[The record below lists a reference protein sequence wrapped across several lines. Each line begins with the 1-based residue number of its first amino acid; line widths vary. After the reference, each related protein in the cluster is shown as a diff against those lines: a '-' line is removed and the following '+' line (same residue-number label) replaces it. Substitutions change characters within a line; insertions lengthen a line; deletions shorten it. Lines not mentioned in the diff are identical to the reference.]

1 MLERV
6 EDLGR
11 KLDVDLHRRLEAGDH
26 DAVAR
31 ELASAERFAEAG
43 WVLEQIWDFASATR
57 HYLMAG
63 RLLDALRTAIEDRTP
78 PVFALAL
85 DGLAARRNDLALLRE
100 AAKLLERRGRHD
112 DAARVLELAEAGP
125 EDRAAALLRAG
136 DRLAAAQLLAE
147 AGQPRRAL
155 DALGPLETS
164 ATYVDPNR
172 DGFAT
177 LPSQPREH
185 ALAAA
190 LCWDLGDAEGTARH
204 AQQARRAGA
213 NEGELG
219 RTVRH
224 LLARALASLGH
235 DLAGQLVLGEGD
247 DVIPAAG
254 QIVSAADGQIVPA
267 ADGPGGA
274 AGSPFELVPHGR
286 YRVTATLPAP
296 YAGAAYVGIDRVTLQ
311 EVELHLLLAEYGEQE
326 RPGPAIHAALDR
338 FAAAAE
344 RANALAHP
352 AIRPILRLEPHEGL
366 LVMPRREGPVLR
378 SLIRP
383 PGLEQA
389 TARARSLVAFMLD
402 ALAAGHAAGLVHG
415 SLMPSQIVCDP
426 LGRPLLGPFGAYH
439 LAGLV
444 ATRTGGLEEL
454 LSMTP
459 PEQRSGG
466 EPSQAGDV
474 YMIGTLWAALLAG
487 RFGVTLDELP
497 GPDRDELGSMIAE
510 DPHARPSAREVLQRL
525 RAPISD
531 MSELA
536 SGGLHPDDSMRG
548 PTRLDPRLGRAID
561 VIADDSWTDLEL
573 DLLCTARNPWLQNI
587 LDRDGRSF
595 RLAAWP
601 EGCRKLEP
609 DVRWQSLLDPQAIE
623 LLSPGGEPNA
633 FEDEDSQHAN
643 QTLREAVLSRLDSAA
658 IVVTPAGEF
667 MLALDRLLTL

>member
-1 MLERV
+1 MISDRP

-11 KLDVDLHRRLEAGDH
+11 KLDAALRARLESGDH
-26 DAVAR
+26 EAVAR
-31 ELASAERFAEAG
+31 ELAQADRYAEAG
-43 WVLEQIWDFASATR
+43 WVLEQIWDFRAATE

-63 RLLDALRTAIEDRTP
+63 RPLDALRTAIEDRTP
-78 PVFALAL
+78 PTLASVFEA
-85 DGLAARRNDLALLRE
+85 LAARRSELDLLRD
-100 AAKLLERRGRHD
+100 AATLLERRGRHD
-112 DAARVLELAEAGP
+112 DAARALELAEAGP
-125 EDRAAALLRAG
+125 EDRAAALIKAG
-136 DRLAAAQLLAE
+136 DRLAAAELLAE

-155 DALGPLETS
+155 EALGPLETS

-177 LPSQPREH
+177 LPSHPREH

-213 NEGELG
+213 IEGELG
-219 RTVRH
+219 RRVRH

-235 DLAGQLVLGEGD
+235 DLAGQLVLGE
-247 DVIPAAG
+247 
-254 QIVSAADGQIVPA
+254 ADEAEQHRS
-267 ADGPGGA
+267 
-274 AGSPFELVPHGR
+274 SPFELAPHGR
-286 YRVTATLPAP
+286 YRVTATLSAP
-296 YAGAAYVGIDRVTLQ
+296 YAGAAYVGIDRVSLQ
-311 EVELHLLLAEYGEQE
+311 EVEIHLLLAEFSEYE
-326 RPGPAIHAALDR
+326 RPGPSVHAALDH

-352 AIRPILRLEPHEGL
+352 AIRPILRIEPREGL

-402 ALAAGHAAGLVHG
+402 GLAAGHAAGLVHG
-415 SLMPSQIVCDP
+415 SLLPSQIVCDA
-426 LGRPLLGPFGAYH
+426 LGRPLLGPFGAHH
-439 LAGLV
+439 LGGLV

-459 PEQRSGG
+459 PEQRSGAA
-466 EPSQAGDV
+466 PTQAGDV
-474 YMIGTLWAALLAG
+474 YMVGVLWAALLAG
-487 RFGVTLDELP
+487 RFGASLDELP
-497 GPDRDELGSMIAE
+497 PLERDELRSMLAD
-510 DPHARPSAREVLQRL
+510 DPRARPNARDILSRL
-525 RAPISD
+525 RAPVDD

-536 SGGLHPDDSMRG
+536 GTNTLGPEDSMRG
-548 PTRLDPRLGRAID
+548 PTPLDPRLGRAVE
-561 VIADDSWTDLEL
+561 VIAADSWSDTEL

-587 LDRDGRSF
+587 LDRDGRAF

-601 EGCRKLEP
+601 EGCRKLDAEAP
-609 DVRWQSLLDPQAIE
+609 WRGLLDPQALE

-633 FEDEDSQHAN
+633 PAGEEQAN
-643 QTLREAVLSRLDSAA
+643 QALREAVLGRLDGAA
-658 IVVTPAGEF
+658 IVVTPAGEL
-667 MLALDRLLTL
+667 MLALDRLLIS

>member
-1 MLERV
+1 MSLVLERL

-11 KLDVDLHRRLEAGDH
+11 KLDPELRRRLDAGDH
-26 DAVAR
+26 EAVAR
-31 ELASAERFAEAG
+31 ELASSERFAEAG
-43 WVLEQIWDFASATR
+43 WVLEQIWDFRGATQ

-63 RLLDALRTAIEDRTP
+63 RLLDALRAAIEDRTP
-78 PVFALAL
+78 PTFAAVFE
-85 DGLAARRNDLALLRE
+85 GLAARRSDLELLRE

-112 DAARVLELAEAGP
+112 DAARALELAEAGP
-125 EDRAAALLRAG
+125 EDRAATLIRAG

-155 DALGPLETS
+155 ETLGPLETS

-177 LPSQPREH
+177 LPANPREH

-213 NEGELG
+213 IEGELG
-219 RTVRH
+219 RRVRH

-247 DVIPAAG
+247 DPEP
-254 QIVSAADGQIVPA
+254 SR
-267 ADGPGGA
+267 
-274 AGSPFELVPHGR
+274 SPFELAPHGR
-286 YRVTATLPAP
+286 FRVTATLSAP
-296 YAGAAYVGIDRVTLQ
+296 FAGAAYVGIDRVTLQ
-311 EVELHLLLAEYGEQE
+311 EVELHLLLAEFGEQE
-326 RPGPAIHAALDR
+326 RPGPEIHAALDR

-352 AIRPILRLEPHEGL
+352 AIRPILRLEPRDGL

-402 ALAAGHAAGLVHG
+402 ALAAGHAVGLVHG
-415 SLMPSQIVCDP
+415 SLLPSQIVCDA
-426 LGRPLLGPFGAYH
+426 LGRPLLGPFGAHH

-459 PEQRSGG
+459 PEQRSGA
-466 EPSQAGDV
+466 EPTQAGDI

-497 GPDRDELGSMIAE
+497 ASDRDELAAMVAE
-510 DPHARPSAREVLQRL
+510 DPGARPSAREVLQRL
-525 RAPISD
+525 RTPIGD

-536 SGGLHPDDSMRG
+536 GHTLSPDDSMRG

-561 VIADDSWTDLEL
+561 VVADDSWTDVEL

-587 LDRDGRSF
+587 LDREGRAF

-601 EGCRKLEP
+601 EGCRKLDAE
-609 DVRWQSLLDPQAIE
+609 VRWQGLLDPQAIE

-633 FEDEDSQHAN
+633 FEDQDWQHAN

-667 MLALDRLLTL
+667 MLALDRLLQVAR

>member
-1 MLERV
+1 MSGFDRP

-11 KLDVDLHRRLEAGDH
+11 GLAPELRQRLERGDH
-26 DAVAR
+26 EGVAA
-31 ELASAERFAEAG
+31 ELVAAERYAEAG
-43 WVLEQIWDFASATR
+43 WVLEQIWDFAGATR
-57 HYLMAG
+57 LWLMAG
-63 RLLDALRTAIEDRTP
+63 RVLDALRTAIEDRTP
-78 PVFALAL
+78 PTLEAVFEAFV
-85 DGLAARRNDLALLRE
+85 ARRSDPGLLRE
-100 AAKLLERRGRHD
+100 AATLLQRRGRHD

-125 EDRAAALLRAG
+125 EDRAAALVKAG
-136 DRLAAAQLLAE
+136 DRLAAAELLAE

-155 DALGPLETS
+155 ELLGPLENT

-177 LPSQPREH
+177 LPAHPREH

-213 NEGELG
+213 VDGEVG
-219 RTVRH
+219 RRVRL
-224 LLARALASLGH
+224 LLARALSSLGH

-247 DVIPAAG
+247 ESERERLSLSSTGLA
-254 QIVSAADGQIVPA
+254 
-267 ADGPGGA
+267 
-274 AGSPFELVPHGR
+274 PHGR
-286 YRVTATLPAP
+286 YRVTATLPAA
-296 YAGAAYVGIDRVTLQ
+296 YAGAAYVGVDRVSLQ
-311 EVELHLLLAEYGEQE
+311 EVELHLLLAEFGEHE
-326 RPGPAIHAALDR
+326 RPGPAVRSALTR

-352 AIRPILRLEPHEGL
+352 GLRPILRLDADAGL

-402 ALAAGHAAGLVHG
+402 ALATGHAAGLVHG
-415 SLMPSQIVCDP
+415 SLLPSQVVCDA

-454 LSMTP
+454 LSITP
-459 PEQRSGG
+459 PEQRAGA
-466 EPSQAGDV
+466 EPTQAGDV
-474 YMIGTLWAALLAG
+474 YMVGALWAALLAG
-487 RFGVTLDELP
+487 RFGSTLDELP
-497 GPDRDELGSMIAE
+497 GSERDELTSMLAE
-510 DPHARPSAREVLQRL
+510 DPLARPSAREVLARL
-525 RAPISD
+525 RAPIDD
-531 MSELA
+531 MSILA
-536 SGGLHPDDSMRG
+536 SAGPSAEESLRG
-548 PTRLDPRLGRAID
+548 PQRLDPRLGRAID
-561 VIADDSWTDLEL
+561 VVAADSWSDTEL

-587 LDRDGRSF
+587 LDREGRAF

-601 EGCRKLEP
+601 EGCRKL
-609 DVRWQSLLDPQAIE
+609 DGDARWAQVLDPLALE

-633 FEDEDSQHAN
+633 PEGDDSLRAN
-643 QTLREAVLSRLDSAA
+643 QTLREAVLARLDGSA
-658 IVVTPAGEF
+658 IVVTPAGEC
-667 MLALDRLLTL
+667 MLALDRLLGV

>member
-1 MLERV
+1 MSVGLDHP

-11 KLDVDLHRRLEAGDH
+11 TLDPELRRRLDAGDH
-26 DAVAR
+26 EAVAR
-31 ELASAERFAEAG
+31 ELAAAEQFAEAG
-43 WVLEQIWDFASATR
+43 WVLEQIWDFRSATQ
-57 HYLMAG
+57 HHLMAG
-63 RLLDALRTAIEDRTP
+63 RLLDALRTAIEDRSP
-78 PVFALAL
+78 PT
-85 DGLAARRNDLALLRE
+85 LAAVFEAFVARRGDLELLRD

-125 EDRAAALLRAG
+125 DDRAAALIKAG
-136 DRLAAAQLLAE
+136 DRLAAAEVLAE

-155 DALGPLETS
+155 GVLGPLETS

-177 LPSQPREH
+177 LPSHPREH

-213 NEGELG
+213 VEGELG
-219 RTVRH
+219 RRVRH

-235 DLAGQLVLGEGD
+235 DLAGQLVLGEAD
-247 DVIPAAG
+247 DRDPDRNPA
-254 QIVSAADGQIVPA
+254 
-267 ADGPGGA
+267 
-274 AGSPFELVPHGR
+274 ELAPHGR

-296 YAGAAYVGIDRVTLQ
+296 YAGAAYVGVDRVSLQ
-311 EVELHLLLAEYGEQE
+311 EVELHLLLAEFGEHE
-326 RPGPAIHAALDR
+326 RPGPALHAALDR
-338 FAAAAE
+338 FAATAE

-352 AIRPILRLEPHEGL
+352 AIRPILRLEPRDGL

-389 TARARSLVAFMLD
+389 TARARSLIAFMLD

-415 SLMPSQIVCDP
+415 SLLPSQIVCDA
-426 LGRPLLGPFGAYH
+426 LGRPLLGPFGAHH

-459 PEQRSGG
+459 PEQRGG
-466 EPSQAGDV
+466 AAPTQAGDV
-474 YMIGTLWAALLAG
+474 YMLGALWAALLSG
-487 RFGVTLDELP
+487 RFGATLDELP
-497 GPDRDELGSMIAE
+497 ASERDELAPMLAE
-510 DPHARPSAREVLQRL
+510 NPAARPSAREVLQRL
-525 RAPISD
+525 RSPVED
-531 MSELA
+531 MTELV
-536 SGGLHPDDSMRG
+536 GGGPSPDESMRG
-548 PTRLDPRLGRAID
+548 PKRLDPRLGRAVD
-561 VIADDSWTDLEL
+561 VVAADSWSDTEL

-587 LDRDGRSF
+587 LDREGRAF

-601 EGCRKLEP
+601 DGCRT
-609 DVRWQSLLDPQAIE
+609 LDPGARWDSILDPLALE
-623 LLSPGGEPNA
+623 LLNPTGEPNA
-633 FEDEDSQHAN
+633 PEGEDSTR
-643 QTLREAVLSRLDSAA
+643 TLRDAVVSRLDGAA
-658 IVVTPAGEF
+658 IVVTPSGEL
-667 MLALDRLLTL
+667 MLALDRLLGV

>member
-1 MLERV
+1 MILDRP

-11 KLDVDLHRRLEAGDH
+11 TLDADLRRRLDAGDH
-26 DAVAR
+26 EAVAD
-31 ELASAERFAEAG
+31 ELTQVERFAEAG
-43 WVLEQIWDFASATR
+43 WVLEQIWDFRGATH

-63 RLLDALRTAIEDRTP
+63 RLLDALRTAIEDRSP
-78 PVFALAL
+78 PVFATVL
-85 DGLAARRNDLALLRE
+85 DGLAARRDDLGLLRD
-100 AAKLLERRGRHD
+100 AARLLERRGRHD

-125 EDRAAALLRAG
+125 ELRAAALIKAG
-136 DRLAAAQLLAE
+136 DRLAAAEILAE

-155 DALGPLETS
+155 EALGPLETS

-177 LPSQPREH
+177 LPSHPREH

-213 NEGELG
+213 VEGELG
-219 RTVRH
+219 RRVRH
-224 LLARALASLGH
+224 LLARSLSSLGH
-235 DLAGQLVLGEGD
+235 DLAGQLVLGEHEDPEVGR
-247 DVIPAAG
+247 
-254 QIVSAADGQIVPA
+254 
-267 ADGPGGA
+267 
-274 AGSPFELVPHGR
+274 SPFELEPHGR
-286 YRVTATLPAP
+286 YRVTATLSAP
-296 YAGAAYVGIDRVTLQ
+296 FAGAAYVGIDRVSLQ
-311 EVELHLLLAEYGEQE
+311 EVEIHLLLAEFGEYE
-326 RPGPAIHAALDR
+326 RPGPEIHAALDR

-352 AIRPILRLEPHEGL
+352 AIRPILRLDPREGL

-402 ALAAGHAAGLVHG
+402 ALAAGHAVGLVHG
-415 SLMPSQIVCDP
+415 SLLPSQIVCDA
-426 LGRPLLGPFGAYH
+426 LGRPLLGPFGAHH

-454 LSMTP
+454 LAMTP
-459 PEQRSGG
+459 PEQRRGAA
-466 EPSQAGDV
+466 PTQAGDI
-474 YMIGTLWAALLAG
+474 YMIGVLWAALLAG
-487 RFGVTLDELP
+487 RFGATLDELP
-497 GPDRDELGSMIAE
+497 PLERDELRAMLANNP
-510 DPHARPSAREVLQRL
+510 DARPSAREVLGRL
-525 RAPISD
+525 RAPVDD

-536 SGGLHPDDSMRG
+536 GSGLHPEDSMRG
-548 PTRLDPRLGRAID
+548 PSPLDPRLGRAID
-561 VIADDSWTDLEL
+561 VIAADSWSDVEL

-587 LDRDGRSF
+587 LDRDGRAF

-601 EGCRKLEP
+601 EGCRKL
-609 DVRWQSLLDPQAIE
+609 DADARWQGLLDPQAVE

-633 FEDEDSQHAN
+633 PEGADSQRAN
-643 QTLREAVLSRLDSAA
+643 QTLREAVLSRLDGAA
-658 IVVTPAGEF
+658 IVVTPAGEL
-667 MLALDRLLTL
+667 MLALDRLLAM

>member
-1 MLERV
+1 MA
-6 EDLGR
+6 
-11 KLDVDLHRRLEAGDH
+11 LDMALDPELRRRLDRGDH
-26 DAVAR
+26 EAVAG
-31 ELASAERFAEAG
+31 ELAEAERYAEAG
-43 WVLEQIWDFASATR
+43 WVLEQIWDFRAATE

-63 RLLDALRTAIEDRTP
+63 RPLDALRTALEDRTP
-78 PVFALAL
+78 PTLAAVFEA
-85 DGLAARRNDLALLRE
+85 LAARRSDLELLRE
-100 AAKLLERRGRHD
+100 AARLLERRARHE

-125 EDRAAALLRAG
+125 EDRAAALLKAG
-136 DRLAAAQLLAE
+136 DRLAAAELLAE

-155 DALGPLETS
+155 EALGPLETT
-164 ATYVDPNR
+164 AIYVDPNH

-177 LPSQPREH
+177 LPSHPREH

-213 NEGELG
+213 VEGELG
-219 RTVRH
+219 RRVRH

-235 DLAGQLVLGEGD
+235 DLAGQLVLGESDEAERGRSL
-247 DVIPAAG
+247 V
-254 QIVSAADGQIVPA
+254 
-267 ADGPGGA
+267 
-274 AGSPFELVPHGR
+274 ELLPHGR
-286 YRVTATLPAP
+286 YRVTATLSAP

-311 EVELHLLLAEYGEQE
+311 EVELHLLLAEFGEYD
-326 RPGPAIHAALDR
+326 RPGPAVHAALDR

-344 RANALAHP
+344 RANGLAHP
-352 AIRPILRLEPHEGL
+352 AIRPILRLEPHDGL

-402 ALAAGHAAGLVHG
+402 GLAAGHAAGLVHG
-415 SLMPSQIVCDP
+415 SLLPSQIVCDA
-426 LGRPLLGPFGAYH
+426 LGRPLLGPFGAHH

-459 PEQRSGG
+459 PEQRSGAA
-466 EPSQAGDV
+466 PTQAGDV
-474 YMIGTLWAALLAG
+474 YMIGVLWAALLAG
-487 RFGVTLDELP
+487 RFGATLDELP
-497 GPDRDELGSMIAE
+497 ASEREELRPMVAE
-510 DPHARPSAREVLQRL
+510 DPEARPSARELLLRL
-525 RAPISD
+525 RAPVDD

-536 SGGLHPDDSMRG
+536 GSSASPEDSMRG
-548 PTRLDPRLGRAID
+548 PSPLDPRLGRAVD
-561 VIADDSWTDLEL
+561 VVAADSWKDSEL

-587 LDRDGRSF
+587 LDREGRAF

-609 DVRWQSLLDPQAIE
+609 DARWQGLIDPQAIE

-633 FEDEDSQHAN
+633 PEGEERAN
-643 QTLREAVLSRLDSAA
+643 QALREAVLRRLDGAA

-667 MLALDRLLTL
+667 MLALDRLLIR

>member
-1 MLERV
+1 MSTRPEDRP

-11 KLDVDLHRRLEAGDH
+11 TLDADARRRLDAGDH
-26 DAVAR
+26 EALAR
-31 ELASAERFAEAG
+31 ELAQAERYAEAG
-43 WVLEQIWDFASATR
+43 WVLEQIWDFRAATE

-78 PVFALAL
+78 PTVAAVIE
-85 DGLAARRNDLALLRE
+85 GLAARRSDVELLRA
-100 AAKLLERRGRHD
+100 AAKVLERRGRHD

-125 EDRAAALLRAG
+125 EDRAAALIKAG
-136 DRLAAAQLLAE
+136 DRLASAELLAE

-155 DALGPLETS
+155 EVLGPLETS

-172 DGFAT
+172 NGFAT
-177 LPSQPREH
+177 LPSHPREH

-213 NEGELG
+213 VEGELG
-219 RTVRH
+219 RRVRH

-247 DVIPAAG
+247 EAEHG
-254 QIVSAADGQIVPA
+254 RS
-267 ADGPGGA
+267 
-274 AGSPFELVPHGR
+274 SFELVPHGR
-286 YRVTATLPAP
+286 YRVTATLSAP

-311 EVELHLLLAEYGEQE
+311 EVELHLLLAEFGEYE
-326 RPGPAIHAALDR
+326 RPGPAIHAAMDR

-352 AIRPILRLEPHEGL
+352 AIRPILRLEPREGL

-389 TARARSLVAFMLD
+389 TARARSLIAFMLD

-415 SLMPSQIVCDP
+415 SLLPSQIVCDA
-426 LGRPLLGPFGAYH
+426 LGRPLLGPFGAHH
-439 LAGLV
+439 LSGLV

-454 LSMTP
+454 LALTP
-459 PEQRSGG
+459 PEQRSGAA
-466 EPSQAGDV
+466 PTQAGDV
-474 YMIGTLWAALLAG
+474 YMLGVLWAALLTG
-487 RFGVTLDELP
+487 RFGATLDELP
-497 GPDRDELGSMIAE
+497 PLERDELRTMTAE
-510 DPHARPSAREVLQRL
+510 DPSARPSAREVLSRL
-525 RAPISD
+525 RAPVDD

-536 SGGLHPDDSMRG
+536 GSSVSAEDSMRG
-548 PTRLDPRLGRAID
+548 PTPLDPRLGRAVD
-561 VIADDSWTDLEL
+561 VIAAESWTDTEL

-587 LDRDGRSF
+587 LDREGRAF

-609 DVRWQSLLDPQAIE
+609 GARWQTLLDPRALE

-633 FEDEDSQHAN
+633 PVGEEQADLA
-643 QTLREAVLSRLDSAA
+643 LREAVVRRLDGAA
-658 IVVTPAGEF
+658 IVVTPSGEF
-667 MLALDRLLTL
+667 MLALDRLLAS